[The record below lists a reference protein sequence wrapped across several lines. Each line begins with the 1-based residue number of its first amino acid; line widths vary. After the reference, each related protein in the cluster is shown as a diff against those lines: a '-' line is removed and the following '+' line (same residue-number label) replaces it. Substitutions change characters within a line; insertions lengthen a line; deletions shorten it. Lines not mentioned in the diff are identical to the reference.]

1 MTHEEARELVAA
13 YALDALAP
21 DEVPG
26 FEAHLATCEQCRRDL
41 AELRDV
47 AAELGTA
54 PSQVSPPPALRAQI
68 LSAVRP
74 ASARAAA
81 RWPWV
86 AGLAAAAVLILL
98 LGAQDLWFQRRTLTL
113 THVVEQQS
121 QLLGLLTSPS
131 SREVGLSGA
140 TRGSV
145 HLVFNPVT
153 HQGVLVIRGLQP
165 LGPERVYQVWLIAG
179 PRPESAGVFR
189 AGETATT
196 FVGIGGDFAR
206 YRAIAISIEPAP
218 GGSRQPT
225 TTPILTGAF
234 PGAS

>member
-1 MTHEEARELVAA
+1 MTHEEAREFVAA

-21 DEVPG
+21 DEVLA
-26 FEAHLATCEQCRRDL
+26 FEAHLTACEQCRQDL
-41 AELRDV
+41 AELRNV
-47 AAELGTA
+47 AAELATG
-54 PSQVSPPPALRAQI
+54 PSQVAPPEALRAQI

-74 ASARAAA
+74 ASARPAA
-81 RWPWV
+81 RWPWM
-86 AGLAAAAVLILL
+86 AGLAAAAALILL
-98 LGAQDLWFQRRTLTL
+98 LGAQDLWFQRRTVTL

-131 SREVGLSGA
+131 SREVGLAGA
-140 TRGSV
+140 ARGSV

-153 HQGVLVIRGLQP
+153 HQGVLVASGLQP
-165 LGPERVYQVWLIAG
+165 LGPGRVYQVWLIAG
-179 PRPESAGVFR
+179 PRPESAGVFQ
-189 AGETATT
+189 AGQTATT

-206 YRAIAISIEPAP
+206 YRAIAISVEPGP
-218 GGSRQPT
+218 GGSPQPT